1 MTTFTETSHA
11 GEHILSEGNG
21 DISRENITV
30 LSGQNLVAGAVLGIV
45 TASGKYAE
53 YDNAASDGT
62 EVAAGVLFEAVDA
75 SAADAPGVANV
86 RNCEVYL
93 AGLTWEAGQD
103 QAAQDAGVA
112 DLKALN
118 VIVRD

>member
-21 DISRENITV
+21 DISREKITV
-30 LSGQNLVAGAVLGIV
+30 LSGQDLAAGAVLGIV

-53 YDNAASDGT
+53 YNNAASDGT
-62 EVAAGVLFEAVDA
+62 EVAAGVLFAAVDA
-75 SAADAPGVANV
+75 TGGDADGVANV
-86 RNCEVYL
+86 RNCEVNL
-93 AGLTWEAGQD
+93 ADLVWEAGQD
-103 QAAQDAGVA
+103 QTAQDAGVA

-118 VIVRD
+118 VIARD